1 MKKHPQ
7 LSDKL
12 KLLYKLRVNSDYRTH
27 ADLARGIGISKQSIS
42 KWIHGSSTTLG
53 DRIPHCQ
60 VGPISKIFSIELLW
74 WTYSLEDF
82 EQEVSKK
89 ITRDEESR
97 HTKPDDVS
105 VSFLP
110 ITNAQVLGR
119 DKELVVLDQA
129 WQSSQVNALQLLGFG
144 GVGKSTLVNAWLAH
158 LSKSNYLGAK
168 RVYAWSFYWQGSSSD
183 IKPSGDFFIEN
194 ALTWFGD
201 LHPLEG
207 TSWAKAG
214 RLVKLIRD
222 SRTLLILDGLEPL
235 QHPPGKKAGQIDNPA
250 VAFLVKELAFENPG
264 LCLITSRIGVADL
277 LSFENGRVRTKY
289 VDCLSSESSILMLR
303 TMGIVGCAE
312 DFSKVTKNHS
322 GHALSLSLLAG
333 YLTVVHRGSISKYRE
348 LSSLLDDQSQGDH
361 ARSLMQAYLDWFTGS
376 TECELLYLIGMF
388 DRGVSLLDLKL
399 LCVSVTIDGLTAE
412 LSSYTDAQWLY
423 AIKLLCD
430 SRIINQKFYNGS
442 SVLDCHPL
450 VRDFLAEKLS
460 RDLPEIWRQGNHIIF
475 TFLQN
480 SAVDNP
486 KTMSELE
493 PLFRAV
499 IYGTRAGCYEEAFDV
514 YFNKIKSRQFS
525 MSAEGNH
532 HADQACIKAFFTV
545 GWLKV
550 NPLISEEAEHYLLS
564 CAAANLIYLGEIKD
578 AIGPSKKSIAWFE
591 SKGMWLDA
599 LGSAAPLISM
609 LVAAGEIRD
618 AITLISGLEDCVNN
632 AENLVVKAMALNF
645 SAYTNHLNGNGRRA
659 KKLFE
664 KSDETILR
672 LDPGVTVNFPTVSS
686 YYCKFLLDT
695 GNNKAALERALQTL
709 AWRKQKT
716 WQVSVDTTS
725 LLASDLLV
733 LGLSFLHCGDYPN
746 AKVNLDKQ
754 VDLFRSAD
762 EWLHLPSGLNA
773 RATYYI
779 KVENYPRAEAD
790 LKEALEIS
798 QRTGARFG
806 QWESYLN
813 FSHLYLAKSDRP
825 SARRFLAKA
834 MSLKGMSDYKFRD
847 HEIAQ
852 LRDSLSQI

>member
-12 KLLYKLRVNSDYRTH
+12 KLLYKLRLNPDYRTH
-27 ADLARGIGISKQSIS
+27 ADLARGLGISKQSIS

-53 DRIPHCQ
+53 DRVPHYQ
-60 VGPISKIFSIELLW
+60 VEPLSRIFSVELLW

-82 EQEVSKK
+82 EQEVNKK
-89 ITRDEESR
+89 IILDEESR
-97 HTKPDDVS
+97 YTRPDDVS

-129 WQSSQVNALQLLGFG
+129 WQSSQVNILQLLAFG

-158 LSKSNYLGAK
+158 LSKSNYQGAR

-183 IKPSGDFFIEN
+183 IKSSGDFFIEN

-201 LHPLEG
+201 SDPLEG
-207 TSWAKAG
+207 TPWAKAG
-214 RLVKLIRD
+214 RLVKLIRA

-235 QHPPGKKAGQIDNPA
+235 QHPPGKRAGQIDNPA

-277 LSFENGRVRTKY
+277 SSFQNGRVRTKY

-303 TMGIVGCAE
+303 TMGIFGSAE

-333 YLTVVHRGSISKYRE
+333 YLTVVHRGNISKYRE

-376 TECELLYLIGMF
+376 TVCELLYLIGMF
-388 DRGVSLLDLKL
+388 DRGVSLLDLKV
-399 LCVSVTIDGLTAE
+399 LCVSVTIDGLTTE
-412 LSSYTDAQWLY
+412 LSTYTDAQWLY

-430 SRIINQKFYNGS
+430 SRIITQEFQNGNL
-442 SVLDCHPL
+442 VLDCHPL
-450 VRDFLAEKLS
+450 VRDFMAEKLS
-460 RDLPEIWRQGNHIIF
+460 RDLPEIWRQGNHAIF

-480 SAVDNP
+480 IAVDNP

-499 IYGTRAGCYEEAFDV
+499 IHGTRAGCYEEAFDV
-514 YFNKIKSRQFS
+514 YFRKIKKGYAVL
-525 MSAEGNH
+525 AEGSH
-532 HADQACIKAFFTV
+532 YADRACIRSFFV
-545 GWLKV
+545 KEWSVV
-550 NPLISEEAEHYLLS
+550 NSGLSETSKFHLIVSAAINLMFLGCIDDAIEPSYFSLSWFIENQKYEEATNI
-564 CAAANLIYLGEIKD
+564 A
-578 AIGPSKKSIAWFE
+578 GPLF
-591 SKGMWLDA
+591 
-599 LGSAAPLISM
+599 SM
-609 LVAAGEIRD
+609 LVVAGRLDEATELLDSFSKIVADLDNAVLSAMSENFRAYINYLLGFESVAKKHFEAADD
-618 AITLISGLEDCVNN
+618 AIT
-632 AENLVVKAMALNF
+632 
-645 SAYTNHLNGNGRRA
+645 
-659 KKLFE
+659 
-664 KSDETILR
+664 KSD
-672 LDPGVTVNFPTVSS
+672 PGCPVYCPTVSS

-695 GNNKAALERALQTL
+695 GNTDAALKRALKTVE
-709 AWRKQKT
+709 WRGQRS
-716 WQVSVDTTS
+716 WQVTVDSTS

-733 LGLSFLHCGDYPN
+733 LGLILMQHGDYTN

-754 VDLFRSAD
+754 VGLFKSAND
-762 EWLHLPSGLNA
+762 WLYLPSGLNA

-779 KVENYPRAEAD
+779 KVANYPRAEAD
-790 LKEALEIS
+790 LREALEVS

-813 FSHLYLAKSDRP
+813 FSQLYLAKSDRP
-825 SARRFLAKA
+825 GARRFLAKA

-847 HEIAQ
+847 YEIAQ
-852 LRDSLSQI
+852 LRNSLSQI